1 MRVIVLSKAP
11 IPGKVKTRLMPAYSA
26 EQAAA
31 LQQLMTTTVI
41 EKVCSIYSDVWLAV
55 DEVTHPFF
63 QELATTFEIQ
73 VYSQGEGTLGERM
86 QHLMLESFRSN
97 PVPILFLGSDSPHV
111 NPERYK
117 QADQHLGHHDI
128 VIGPVEDGGYDLIA
142 FQQNHPDVLRNI
154 PWSTPSVR
162 NDTVNNINHLNLS
175 VHLLDESFDLDDAN
189 DLARALPHTW

>member
-97 PVPILFLGSDSPHV
+97 PVPILFLGSCKS
-111 NPERYK
+111 RK
-117 QADQHLGHHDI
+117 IQTGRSAS
-128 VIGPVEDGGYDLIA
+128 
-142 FQQNHPDVLRNI
+142 
-154 PWSTPSVR
+154 WSS
-162 NDTVNNINHLNLS
+162 
-175 VHLLDESFDLDDAN
+175 
-189 DLARALPHTW
+189 